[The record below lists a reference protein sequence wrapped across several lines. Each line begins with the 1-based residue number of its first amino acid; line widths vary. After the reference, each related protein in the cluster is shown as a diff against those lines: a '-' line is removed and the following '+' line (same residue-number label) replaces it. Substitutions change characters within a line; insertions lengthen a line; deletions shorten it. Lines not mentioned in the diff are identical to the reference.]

1 MNFTPL
7 LNSIVYSLAGLL
19 IFCVGFVVIDKITPY
34 NLWQELVE
42 KRNTALAIV
51 VGMVALGLC
60 IIIAAAI
67 HG

>member
-1 MNFTPL
+1 MNIYAL
-7 LNSIVYSLAGLL
+7 LNSLIYALAGLV
-19 IFCVGFVVIDKITPY
+19 IFCVGFYIIDRITPY

-42 KRNTALAIV
+42 KRNTALAFV

-60 IIIAAAI
+60 VIIAAAI

>member
-7 LNSIVYSLAGLL
+7 LNSIVYSVAGLL
-19 IFCVGFVVIDKITPY
+19 IFCLGFFLLDKITPY

-42 KRNTALAIV
+42 KRNTALAFV
-51 VGMVALGLC
+51 VGMVALGIC
-60 IIIAAAI
+60 VIIAAAI

>member
-1 MNFTPL
+1 MNIYAL
-7 LNSIVYSLAGLL
+7 LSSLVYALAGLV
-19 IFCVGFVVIDKITPY
+19 IFCVGFYIIDRITPY

-42 KRNTALAIV
+42 KRNTALAFV

-60 IIIAAAI
+60 VIIAAAI